1 MPASLLSLAA
11 FASSVSAMTWA
22 RSAMRNRLISA
33 RSSPST
39 RTLGSQLEAIS
50 TVWALITCMLRIAS
64 RPMPDIATSMNAITA
79 MTLARIESA
88 DMAGSLKRWRQA
100 PRNYEGLPSI
110 FDAPGISGNGT
121 RQVPSDG

>member
-1 MPASLLSLAA
+1 M
-11 FASSVSAMTWA
+11 
-22 RSAMRNRLISA
+22 SA

-64 RPMPDIATSMNAITA
+64 RPMPDIAISMNAITA

-88 DMAGSLKRWRQA
+88 DMAGPLKRWRLA
-100 PRNYEGLPSI
+100 PLTN
-110 FDAPGISGNGT
+110 
-121 RQVPSDG
+121 